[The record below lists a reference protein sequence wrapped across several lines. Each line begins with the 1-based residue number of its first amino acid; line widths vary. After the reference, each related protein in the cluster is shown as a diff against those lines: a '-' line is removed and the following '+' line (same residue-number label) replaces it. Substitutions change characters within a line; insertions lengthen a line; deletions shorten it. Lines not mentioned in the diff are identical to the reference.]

1 MYLEPKYRRR
11 LRLLMWILW
20 LLLGLAK
27 LLFSSHWPH
36 RCSSLSL
43 GLWWMF
49 CLLPFR
55 SSGCLSW
62 IDFSDAR
69 VVGIEPTTCGFGD
82 RCSTNWA
89 TPVTPP
95 YCVKTYAQVG
105 FGLKLPFAHAL
116 AGFRWADDRDWTGDL
131 VLTKDVLYQL
141 SYISMKTLFY
151 VGREGFE
158 PPKT

>member
-1 MYLEPKYRRR
+1 
-11 LRLLMWILW
+11 
-20 LLLGLAK
+20 
-27 LLFSSHWPH
+27 
-36 RCSSLSL
+36 
-43 GLWWMF
+43 MF

-131 VLTKDVLYQL
+131 VLTKDVLCRL
-141 SYISMKTLFY
+141 SYMGIKK
-151 VGREGFE
+151 RETGFE
-158 PPKT
+158 PATLSLEGWRSTAELFPQIWRGKDSNLRRLTPTGLQPVPFGHSGTPPNLIL